1 MYYKYQLLLLITI
14 IFSYNIFAQNENIS
28 LLPNYS
34 NQSFYS
40 MENGEIKNNDASTWD
55 IAFSTK
61 QMSSSIRINCGM
73 GAELYLYP
81 HGDTTDWN
89 SFNSSNLTSWT
100 QVFNS
105 DTNWFFGAFDKNST
119 SAFDM
124 GWGIYNITTHNVIGD
139 SLYAIKTTDG
149 AWKKLWIKSLNSG
162 TYYFT
167 FSDFD
172 GSNEQNQ
179 YAQQYQDSIA
189 NFLYY
194 SLDFVCPFINYEPN
208 KKDWDITFTKY
219 ITPVQGMA
227 YGVTGVLSNA
237 GVEVAQVDNLPT
249 PSNYIDYSQHTMM
262 TEMNT
267 IGYDWKEFDMSSF
280 SYLINPN
287 QCYFIKDLND
297 KIWRVIFSLFEG
309 SSTGNIEFNKL
320 DLTSSSSID
329 NINKN
334 ISSFEL
340 YPNPT
345 SKDVT
350 IIYDSNSDFVEV
362 IIFDIAGK
370 QIFSESMIGA
380 SFQAKSL
387 PTSNLTPGI
396 YLVAINSNGS
406 IVQKKLIVN

>member
-1 MYYKYQLLLLITI
+1 MKYKYQFLLAITI
-14 IFSYNIFAQNENIS
+14 IFSNNIFAQSENIS

-40 MENGEIKNNDASTWD
+40 MENGEIKNNDATMWD
-55 IAFSTK
+55 IAFSTT
-61 QMSSSIRINCGM
+61 QMSSSIRINGGM

-89 SFNSSNLTSWT
+89 SFNSSNLSSWT
-100 QVFNS
+100 PVYNS
-105 DTNWFFGAFDKNST
+105 DTNWFVGAFDKHST

-124 GWGIYNITTHNVIGD
+124 GWGMYNITTHNVLGD

-149 AWKKLWIKSLNSG
+149 AWKKLWIRSLTSG

-179 YAQQYQDSIA
+179 YAQKNQDSTA

-194 SLDFVCPFINYEPN
+194 SLDLVSPIINYEPN
-208 KKDWDITFTKY
+208 KQDWDITFTKY

-227 YGVTGVLSNA
+227 YGVTGVLSNN
-237 GVEVAQVDNLPT
+237 GVKVAQVDNLPN
-249 PSNYIDYSQHTMM
+249 PSNYTDYYQHTMM
-262 TEMNT
+262 TEMNS
-267 IGYDWKEFDMSSF
+267 IGYDWKDFDMSSF
-280 SYLINPN
+280 SYLINQN
-287 QCYFIKDLND
+287 RCYFIKDLNE
-297 KIWRVIFSLFEG
+297 KIWRVIFSSFEG

-320 DLTSSSSID
+320 DLTSSLSID
-329 NINKN
+329 NLNRN

-345 SKDVT
+345 SGDVT
-350 IIYDSNSDFVEV
+350 IIYDSNSDLVEV
-362 IIFDIAGK
+362 KIFDITGK
-370 QIFSESMIGA
+370 QVYSESIIGS

-387 PTSNLTPGI
+387 HTSNLKAGI
-396 YLVAINSNGS
+396 YLVSINSNGS